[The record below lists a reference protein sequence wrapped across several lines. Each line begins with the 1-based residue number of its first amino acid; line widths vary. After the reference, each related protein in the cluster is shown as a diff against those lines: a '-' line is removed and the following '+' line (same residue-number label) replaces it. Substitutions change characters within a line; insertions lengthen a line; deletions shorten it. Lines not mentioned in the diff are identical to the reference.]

1 MRRRYGL
8 TISLVLLSA
17 LFANLSFAQ
26 TNAAQADS
34 AEAAVEC
41 FPLTYEGRVEDC
53 REGYYSAQGILSN
66 PDDFSDE
73 LVEAVLDG
81 LELYAIETEDSH
93 LSNLAIGWV
102 SGAGMPGYPGGP
114 RPGIVARLDRIYS
127 AVDSYGPRSVI
138 VTSLAL
144 QRERAPAAH
153 MLERI
158 AREPPN
164 PRWRWHQPL
173 PAVAVR
179 SLEELGPEGEASLE
193 ALRQSGIVKAPSEPK
208 KP

>member
-1 MRRRYGL
+1 MRRRTGL
-8 TISLVLLSA
+8 TISLVFLSTG
-17 LFANLSFAQ
+17 FADLAFAQ
-26 TNAAQADS
+26 TDAAQADS

-41 FPLTYEGRVEDC
+41 FPLTYQGRVEEC
-53 REGYYSAQGILSN
+53 REGYYSAQGILGS

-73 LVEAVLDG
+73 LIEAVLDG
-81 LELYAIETEDSH
+81 LERYAIETEDSH

-114 RPGIVARLDRIYS
+114 RPGIVARLDRIYA
-127 AVDSYGPRSVI
+127 AVDDYGTRSVI
-138 VTSLAL
+138 VTRLGF
-144 QRERAPAAH
+144 QRERAPAAR

-179 SLEELGPEGEASLE
+179 SLEELGPDGEASLE
-193 ALRQSGIVKAPSEPK
+193 ALRRSGIVKAPSEPK